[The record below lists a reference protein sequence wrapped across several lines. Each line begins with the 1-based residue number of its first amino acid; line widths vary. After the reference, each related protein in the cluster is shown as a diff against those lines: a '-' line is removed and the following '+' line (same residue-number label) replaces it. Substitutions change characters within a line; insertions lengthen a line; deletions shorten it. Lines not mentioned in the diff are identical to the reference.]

1 MRYISLLLLLFSS
14 LLFSKEPEWIFNP
27 YDVYNKKIYE
37 VGVGNGKTEK
47 EAENSA
53 YSALA
58 NIFGMKISVDT
69 RANEKY
75 IETSSG
81 VEETRILDNNTRIE
95 AEHNLINVKI
105 DEKYYDEKRD
115 IYYAIA
121 VLNKKETSV
130 LLEKKIKEN
139 LNIIKS
145 YINKSDIEKDLLNKY
160 SAMYIAYIF
169 SEKNNNFL
177 SQLSIIDNSK
187 NITIDD
193 EFKMDNIKIKLE
205 DIKRKITFSIESV
218 DITPNIESAIE
229 HSISELGFKISSN
242 PSYII
247 RDKFTFD
254 GNDTGY
260 GMYILN
266 YTLILELL
274 DYNGDRIASFKFRGK
289 DGGASEKDAKRV
301 VMNKIVREINA
312 NLSNQISDF
321 LDEKLKN

>member
-14 LLFSKEPEWIFNP
+14 LLFSKEPVWVLNP

-37 VGVGNGKTEK
+37 VGVGNGRTEK

-58 NIFGMKISVDT
+58 NIFGMKISTDT
-69 RANEKY
+69 RAIEKY

-81 VEETRILDNNTRIE
+81 IEETRILDNNTRIE

-115 IYYAIA
+115 IYYAVA

-139 LNIIKS
+139 VDVIRTC
-145 YINKSDIEKDLLNKY
+145 INKAAKEEDLLNKY
-160 SAMYIAYIF
+160 SSLYMAYIF
-169 SEKNNNFL
+169 SEKNSNFL
-177 SQLSIIDNSK
+177 LQLSIIDPLKDINMS
-187 NITIDD
+187 DR
-193 EFKMDNIKIKLE
+193 FKMDNIKLQLE
-205 DIKRKITFSIESV
+205 DIKRKITFSIETI

-229 HSISELGFKISSN
+229 HSINELGFKISSN

-266 YTLILELL
+266 YTLILEII

-289 DGGASEKDAKRV
+289 DGGSSEKDAKRI
-301 VMNKIVREINA
+301 VMNKIAREINK

-321 LDEKLKN
+321 LDEKFKN